1 MNNGK
6 TDIRGVFF
14 DNVDKKEALERAK
27 ELITRDGV
35 DVIYTPNS
43 EIVQMCIDDNALY
56 DVINSA
62 SLIIPDGIGV
72 VYASKILGTPLK
84 EKVAG
89 IELAQDVL
97 SYLASEGLGVYLFG
111 SSPARDGIDAVCDIA
126 KKKLLE
132 RYPGLVVSGTHD
144 GYFKS
149 EETDEIIKGINESG
163 ASVLFVCLGAPK
175 QEKWIYD
182 NRDKLKVSLCMGL
195 GGSLDVFAGTVKRAP
210 DFFVKANLEWFYRL
224 IKQPARIGRMMN
236 LPRFLFGTIATKGKD
251 KR

>member
-1 MNNGK
+1 MLNEK
-6 TDIRGVFF
+6 IDIRGVFF
-14 DNVDKKEALERAK
+14 DNVDKKEALEKAR
-27 ELITRDGV
+27 ELISKDGV
-35 DVIYTPNS
+35 DVVYTPNS
-43 EIVQMCIDDNALY
+43 EIVQMCIDDSSLY

-97 SYLASEGLGVYLFG
+97 AYLAERGLGVYLFG
-111 SSPARDGIDAVCDIA
+111 SSPARDGMAAVCDIA
-126 KKKLLE
+126 KEKLLE

-144 GYFKS
+144 GYFKD
-149 EETDEIIKGINESG
+149 DEVDGIIEDINSSG
-163 ASVLFVCLGAPK
+163 AAVLFVCLGAPK
-175 QEKWIYD
+175 QEKWIYG
-182 NRDKLKVSLCMGL
+182 NREKLKVSLCMGL

-224 IKQPARIGRMMN
+224 IKQPARAGRMMN
-236 LPRFLFGTIATKGKD
+236 LPRFLFGTIATKGK